1 MTASVFHLRAPV
13 PYQRA
18 GLDRPTIAARNAQ
31 AFAQGDRRRRWET
44 AHALEQIA
52 GAMRRGE
59 ATELEMQAA
68 ARLIA
73 LGAKP

>member
-1 MTASVFHLRAPV
+1 MSNVLQLRHSTPAPTPFH
-13 PYQRA
+13 
-18 GLDRPTIAARNAQ
+18 RPTIAARNAQ

-73 LGAKP
+73 LKGNR